1 MPPDKRSGPATTP
14 TRLNAGTL
22 AKGSTNGDPSI
33 GQQLHRRRDAAL
45 RLPPLDDGRRD
56 PDLER
61 PTRHSC
67 WECGKDLRLARFH
80 RIDKTRIVCRRCYRD
95 RWAPR

>member
-1 MPPDKRSGPATTP
+1 MVPPGEDIPAQ
-14 TRLNAGTL
+14 
-22 AKGSTNGDPSI
+22 I
-33 GQQLHRRRDAAL
+33 RRRREAAD
-45 RLPPLDDGRRD
+45 RLPPMTDGRRD

-61 PTRHSC
+61 PARHRC

-80 RIDKTRIVCRRCYRD
+80 RIDATRIVCRRCYRD